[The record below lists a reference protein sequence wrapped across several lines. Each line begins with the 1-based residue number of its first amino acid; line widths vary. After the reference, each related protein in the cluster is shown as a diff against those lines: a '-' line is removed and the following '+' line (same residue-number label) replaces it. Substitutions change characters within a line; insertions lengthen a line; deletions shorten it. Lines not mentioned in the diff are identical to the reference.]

1 METKERF
8 KRYISPTG
16 QVTWYFQAFRTTRR
30 GFRTKREAQMAY
42 LEMEKRERNKKK
54 LIGSNDTF
62 SVVSEKWFLYY
73 RSLGEQKM
81 STYEKRKE
89 LVKMLCRWI
98 GDKKIC
104 DLTSDCLEELMFM
117 LKDRGVDGQS
127 IGYAKNTLQSFRQT
141 LNMIFNYCVRRNILN
156 RNPLKDIKI
165 PKYQKSVDD
174 LKQSLNSLDQKYLTK
189 DELRKLLNYTSV
201 NEELPL
207 ATLFYV
213 LFYTGCRISEAL
225 ALQPEDIDFESNEIL
240 FYKQTS
246 VRGKQVNFS
255 IETTKTVS
263 SARRVVVTPLVMDKL
278 QQLINVLDEMRSN
291 VSFKVEEYYLF
302 IYLEPRKRGIPFRR
316 EFVNDH
322 VKRCVQRC
330 GITKAFHTHLARHTM
345 ASLVAQHCSWD
356 VLKARLGHAD
366 KSTSEIYRHLTSEEK
381 MTPLDAFNDL
391 EN

>member
-1 METKERF
+1 
-8 KRYISPTG
+8 
-16 QVTWYFQAFRTTRR
+16 
-30 GFRTKREAQMAY
+30 
-42 LEMEKRERNKKK
+42 
-54 LIGSNDTF
+54 
-62 SVVSEKWFLYY
+62 
-73 RSLGEQKM
+73 
-81 STYEKRKE
+81 
-89 LVKMLCRWI
+89 
-98 GDKKIC
+98 
-104 DLTSDCLEELMFM
+104 M
-117 LKDRGVDGQS
+117 LKDRGVDGQL

-141 LNMIFNYCVRRNILN
+141 LNIIFNYCVRRNILN
-156 RNPLKDIKI
+156 RNPLKDIKL

-189 DELRKLLNYTSV
+189 DELHKLLNYASV

-213 LFYTGCRISEAL
+213 LFYASCRISGAL
-225 ALQPEDIDFESNEIL
+225 ARQPEDIDFECNEIL

-263 SARRVVVTPLVMDKL
+263 SARRVVMTPLVMDKL
-278 QQLINVLDEMRSN
+278 QQLINVLDEMRST

-322 VKRCVQRC
+322 VKRCMHRC
-330 GITKAFHTHLARHTM
+330 RITKAFHTHLARHTM

-366 KSTSEIYRHLTSEEK
+366 KSTSEFYRHLTSEEK
-381 MTPLDAFNDL
+381 MTPLDAFDDL